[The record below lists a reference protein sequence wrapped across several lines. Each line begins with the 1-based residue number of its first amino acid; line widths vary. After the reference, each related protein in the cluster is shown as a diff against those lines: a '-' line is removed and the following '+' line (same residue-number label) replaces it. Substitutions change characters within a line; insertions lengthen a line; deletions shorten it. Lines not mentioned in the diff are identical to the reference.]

1 MAMLIKQKYIKL
13 IFWILAIA
21 VLVLSS
27 IPGSVS
33 HPIYSIQH
41 LDKIAHFGTFFVLSI
56 LLLFAYKFSKPFF
69 TTALLMALFGL
80 AIEVLHFYV
89 PRRVFSMYDFAADL
103 LGIIVALIVFC
114 ILSSRFMTNS

>member
-1 MAMLIKQKYIKL
+1 MLIKQKYIKL
-13 IFWILAIA
+13 IFWVLAIA

-33 HPIYSIQH
+33 HSIQH
-41 LDKIAHFGTFFVLSI
+41 LDKLAHFGTFFALSI

-69 TTALLMALFGL
+69 TTALVMALFGL
-80 AIEVLHFYV
+80 AIEVLHLYV

-103 LGIIVALIVFC
+103 LGIMVALIVFR
-114 ILSSRFMTNS
+114 ILSSRFIATS